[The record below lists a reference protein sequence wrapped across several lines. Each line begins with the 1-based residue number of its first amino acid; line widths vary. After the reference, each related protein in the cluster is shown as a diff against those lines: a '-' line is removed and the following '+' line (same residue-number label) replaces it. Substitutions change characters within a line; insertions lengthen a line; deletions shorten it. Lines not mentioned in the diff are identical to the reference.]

1 MFGKLTTSEMEEVLH
16 LEVVGRIGCHN
27 DEMMYV
33 VPVSYAYDGDC
44 IYSHT
49 EEGLKVSIMR
59 QNPKVCFQ
67 TDHMDNMAN
76 WKSVIAWGEF
86 EELTDPEERK
96 RALQKLI
103 DRNLPAITSETTRLS
118 PEWPFTPD
126 DINNIH
132 GIVYRVRLT
141 EKTGRF
147 EKTKG
152 KTYATA

>member
-1 MFGKLTTSEMEEVLH
+1 MLGKLTTSEIEEVLH
-16 LEVVGRIGCHN
+16 HEVIGRIGCHN

-33 VPVSYAYDGDC
+33 VPVSYAYDGDY
-44 IYSHT
+44 IYSHA

-59 QNPKVCFQ
+59 QNPRVCFQ

-76 WKSVIAWGEF
+76 WKSVIAWGNF

-96 RALQKLI
+96 QALQKLME
-103 DRNLPAITSETTRLS
+103 RNLPAITSETARLS
-118 PEWPFTPD
+118 PEWPFTPN

-132 GIVYRVRLT
+132 GIVYRVHLA

-152 KTYATA
+152 KTYAIA